1 MSENNDV
8 PITDTPSQPQ
18 KPLISDKLMR
28 WIGTALLLIVTTVWV
43 IFTPDGLLGK
53 ADAVGYAVCHRIT
66 IRSFLFPDG
75 HQFPLC
81 ARCTGTFIGVLI
93 GFLGPGLLFRRRH
106 AAMFPPVWIMATL
119 IGFSAVWALDGLNSY
134 TFLLGSRVP
143 HLYLPSNPLRLVT
156 GIGQGITMGS
166 LLLPVLNSILWA
178 DARAERTIQNGWQLL
193 ALLGI
198 GGVVIAMILSGLA
211 IFLYP
216 LALLSTLGVV
226 IILSAIGTVAAAAF
240 LGRENAAKTLRD
252 AVPLILLG
260 VTMSL
265 VLIGAIDL
273 ARFLATGTW
282 EGFVSPPV

>member
-1 MSENNDV
+1 MSETTDV
-8 PITDTPSQPQ
+8 PVSDTLSQPQ
-18 KPLISDKLMR
+18 KTLISEKVLR
-28 WIGTALLLIVTTVWV
+28 WASIALLLIVLTVWV
-43 IFTPDGLLGK
+43 IFTPGGLLGK

-106 AAMFPPVWIMATL
+106 AAMFPPVWIMAIL
-119 IGFSAVWALDGLNSY
+119 IGFSAVWAFDGVNSY
-134 TFLLGSRVP
+134 TFLLGPGVP

-166 LLLPVLNSILWA
+166 LLLPVLNSIVWA
-178 DARAERTIQNGWQLL
+178 DAQAERTIKNGWQLL

-198 GGVVIAMILSGLA
+198 GAVVIVMILSEQAVL
-211 IFLYP
+211 LYP
-216 LALLSTLGVV
+216 LALLSALGVV
-226 IILSAIGTVAAAAF
+226 TILSAIGTVAAAAL

-252 AVPLILLG
+252 AMPLILLG
-260 VTMSL
+260 VTMSF
-265 VLIGAIDL
+265 VLIGAIDF
-273 ARFLATGTW
+273 ARFLLTGTW
-282 EGFVSPPV
+282 DGFVSPPV

>member
-8 PITDTPSQPQ
+8 PMTDAPRQPQ
-18 KPLISDKLMR
+18 KPFMSDKLVR
-28 WIGTALLLIVTTVWV
+28 WIGTVLLLIVVAVWV

-53 ADAVGYAVCHRIT
+53 ANAVGYAVCHRIT

-106 AAMFPPVWIMATL
+106 AAMFPPVWIMAIL
-119 IGFSAVWALDGLNSY
+119 IGFSAIWAFDGLNSY
-134 TFLLGSRVP
+134 TFLLGPRVP
-143 HLYLPSNPLRLVT
+143 HLYLPSNPLRLIT
-156 GIGQGITMGS
+156 GVGQGITMGS

-178 DARAERTIQNGWQLL
+178 DAKAERTIQNGWQLL

-198 GGVVIAMILSGLA
+198 GGAVVAMILSSLA

-216 LALLSTLGVV
+216 LALLSALGVV
-226 IILSAIGTVAAAAF
+226 AILSAIGTVAAAAL
-240 LGRENAAKTLRD
+240 LGRENTAKTLRD
-252 AVPLILLG
+252 ALPLILWGMVLAF
-260 VTMSL
+260 

-273 ARFLATGTW
+273 ARFLLPGTW
-282 EGFVSPPV
+282 DGFVSPPV

>member
-1 MSENNDV
+1 MAENTDA
-8 PITDTPSQPQ
+8 PITDFLTQPQ
-18 KPLISDKLMR
+18 KPVMSDKLLR
-28 WIGTALLLIVTTVWV
+28 WVSIALLLVVTTAWV

-53 ADAVGYAVCHRIT
+53 ADAIGYAVCHRIT

-75 HQFPLC
+75 HQLPLC
-81 ARCTGTFIGVLI
+81 ARCTGTFIGVQI
-93 GFLGPGLLFRRRH
+93 GFLGPGLLFGRRR
-106 AAMFPPVWIMATL
+106 AAMFPPVWIMAIL
-119 IGFSAVWALDGLNSY
+119 IGFSSIWAFDGLNSY
-134 TFLLGSRVP
+134 TFLLGAKVP
-143 HLYLPSNPLRLVT
+143 HLYLPSNPLRLTT

-178 DARAERTIQNGWQLL
+178 DPQAERTVKNGWQLL

-198 GGVVIAMILSGLA
+198 GVVVIAMILSGLA

-226 IILSAIGTVAAAAF
+226 IILSAIGTAAAAAL

-260 VTMSL
+260 VVMSL
-265 VLIGAIDL
+265 VLIGTIDL
-273 ARFLATGTW
+273 GRFLLTGTW